1 LTQNGEINIRQGTE
15 MAESTVWWVLAG
27 VIVAVELLTG
37 TFYLLMLSFG
47 FIAAALVAH
56 AGATLTVQ
64 LVVAAAFSSGS
75 VIAWRRYRASTSGG
89 ASANTNPDGN
99 LDIGETVQIDAW
111 RPDGTS
117 TVKYRGANWSVAALE
132 EATPPEVGR
141 YRIVEVV
148 GSRLIVKR
156 L

>member
-1 LTQNGEINIRQGTE
+1 

-27 VIVAVELLTG
+27 GIVAVELLTG

-47 FIAAALVAH
+47 FVAAAMAAH
-56 AGATLTVQ
+56 AGATMAIQ
-64 LVVAAAFSSGS
+64 LVVAATFSSGS
-75 VIAWRRYRASTSGG
+75 VIAWRLYRKSTSNEV
-89 ASANTNPDGN
+89 SANTNQSGN
-99 LDIGETVQIDAW
+99 LDVGETIQIDAW

-117 TVKYRGANWSVAALE
+117 TVKYRGANWSVATLE
-132 EATPPEVGR
+132 DAAPLAAGR

-156 L
+156 S